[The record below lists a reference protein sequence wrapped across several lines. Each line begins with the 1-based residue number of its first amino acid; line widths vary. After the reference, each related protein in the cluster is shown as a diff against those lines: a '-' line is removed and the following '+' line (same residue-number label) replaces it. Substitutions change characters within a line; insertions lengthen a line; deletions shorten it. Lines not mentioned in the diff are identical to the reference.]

1 MCRYFSCLVLRDF
14 SVVWDKLQNSHEDLI
29 LKAGLKD
36 DKLENRDFVRIEVTP
51 INVEAPTRNLEDW
64 RYKEDEEATLPD
76 WYCANKP
83 RAQKAVLD
91 VLEVSLRT
99 QLVLDGESIEV
110 KDSYVVAWG
119 NSKVDARG
127 NSKVVARGNSKVVA
141 RDNSKVDAWDNS
153 KVDAWDNSEVV
164 AWGNSKVVAWG
175 NSEVVAWDNSKVVA
189 WDNSK
194 VDAWGNSKVD
204 AWDNSKVVAWG
215 NSKITIN
222 SATSVAVCKGKII
235 VYKLAKVMVK
245 DSFKA
250 NEVAVK

>member
-14 SVVWDKLQNSHEDLI
+14 SVVWDKLQNSHEELI

-51 INVEAPTRNLEDW
+51 KNMEAPTRNLEDW
-64 RYKEDEEATLPD
+64 RYKEDEEATLPE

-91 VLEVSLRT
+91 ALEVSLRT

-119 NSKVDARG
+119 NSKV
-127 NSKVVARGNSKVVA
+127 VAR
-141 RDNSKVDAWDNS
+141 
-153 KVDAWDNSEVV
+153 
-164 AWGNSKVVAWG
+164 G
-175 NSEVVAWDNSKVVA
+175 NSEVVAWDDSKVDA
-189 WDNSK
+189 WDDSKVDARGNSK
-194 VDAWGNSKVD
+194 VDARGNSKVD
-204 AWDNSKVVAWG
+204 AWD

-235 VYKLAKVMVK
+235 VYKLAKVMMK

-250 NEVAVK
+250 NEVGV